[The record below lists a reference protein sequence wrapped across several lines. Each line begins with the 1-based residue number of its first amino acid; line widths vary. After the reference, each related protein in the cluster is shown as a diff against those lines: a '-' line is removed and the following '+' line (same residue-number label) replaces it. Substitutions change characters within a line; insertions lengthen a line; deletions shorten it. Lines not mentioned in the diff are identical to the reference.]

1 MKKSDL
7 RELNITELNEKLREC
22 MESLQNYRFQLAMQQ
37 LEDFTV
43 ISKVRKEIAQ
53 VKTVLK
59 EYEIPNKYKI
69 KMLDIVSQYFM
80 SINEGND
87 SRLQMYNCIIILMLP
102 CFIFFS
108 F

>member
-53 VKTVLK
+53 IKTALK
-59 EYEIPNKYKI
+59 EYEIGIRKI
-69 KMLDIVSQYFM
+69 
-80 SINEGND
+80 EGA
-87 SRLQMYNCIIILMLP
+87 
-102 CFIFFS
+102 
-108 F
+108 